1 MRKCISFRSTMPLL
15 CVYYLL
21 SSSVSLDMAARLGC
35 DLRAVRRLEH
45 EPADAMARLAVVLV
59 VVRVREAAV
68 PRLVHA
74 GHLVLGRDAQQTQ
87 LVEHQEQR
95 GHGEAHPRRDDQ
107 DDHYVR
113 PEQPPAA
120 AHEQPVRTPRLAE
133 DLLDVLPAR
142 EQRREDDA
150 PRAAPAVQL
159 RRLERVVE
167 LEPRRQRVEAD
178 EHPRRDEPADDRG
191 PGVNDRAAGGD
202 RREAAEEAV
211 ADVDH
216 VPVPRLEPLPKER
229 RERRRASGEGSGHR
243 GAAHRRPLPVD
254 AARRAVG
261 FEDGEERAG
270 VKPVPSEPQQEAA
283 EHDER
288 RAVAAQ
294 RHRAAGVVEPPNAR
308 ALDEGAPDH

>member
-1 MRKCISFRSTMPLL
+1 
-15 CVYYLL
+15 
-21 SSSVSLDMAARLGC
+21 GG

-45 EPADAMARLAVVLV
+45 EPADAAVRLAARVVV
-59 VVRVREAAV
+59 VVRVREPAV
-68 PRLVHA
+68 ARLVHA
-74 GHLVLGRDAQQTQ
+74 GHLVLGRDAQQAQ

-95 GHGEAHPRRDDQ
+95 RHGEAHPRRDDQ

-113 PEQPPAA
+113 PEQPAAA
-120 AHEQPVRTPRLAE
+120 AHEQPVRAPGLAE
-133 DLLDVLPAR
+133 DLVHVLLAR
-142 EQRREDDA
+142 EQRREDDP

-191 PGVNDRAAGGD
+191 PRVDDGATGGD

-216 VPVPRLEPLPKER
+216 VPVPRLEPLPEER
-229 RERRRASGEGSGHR
+229 RERRRAAGEGGGHG
-243 GAAHRRPLPVD
+243 GASHRRPLPVD
-254 AARRAVG
+254 ATGRAVG

-270 VKPVPSEPQQEAA
+270 VKPVPPEPQQEAA

-294 RHRAAGVVEPPNAR
+294 RHRAAGVVEPPNAG
-308 ALDEGAPDH
+308 ALDEGAPESGHAAHHVDNP